1 LDILS
6 AQNVS
11 KTYHIGDRSI
21 QVLKDISLS
30 VSDGEFIVIAGRSGS
45 GKTTLLSLLSGLDH
59 PSAGRIYI
67 QGKDITE
74 SAEDDLAPLRNVIF
88 GFVFQSFHLIPS
100 LTALENVMF
109 PAQLNK
115 DPAAAPKA
123 LDLLQKVGLQHRS
136 DNLPQQLSGGEMQ
149 RVAICRALINQPRII
164 FADEPTG
171 NLDSHSGRA
180 ILDLLLDFRQEGQT
194 TLVMVT
200 HNREIA
206 TMADRIVKLKDGRII
221 DNRAEHAE
229 L

>member
-1 LDILS
+1 MDILS

-11 KTYHIGDRSI
+11 KTYRIGDRSI
-21 QVLKDISLS
+21 QVLKDINLS

-59 PSAGRIYI
+59 PSAGRIFI

-115 DPAAAPKA
+115 DPAAAQKA
-123 LDLLQKVGLQHRS
+123 RDLLQKVGLQHRS

-149 RVAICRALINQPRII
+149 RVAICRALINRPRII

-180 ILDLLLDFRQEGQT
+180 ILDLLLGFRQERQT

-206 TMADRIVKLKDGRII
+206 TMADRIVKLKDGRIA

-229 L
+229 Y